1 MSHHHVIHGAK
12 EKFIMT
18 ILNQSEELSLGAN
31 YEEVAAK
38 FRPIFKRI
46 AEGVVQR
53 ETDRDLPHEQ
63 IKWLNDAGFGALRV
77 PKKYG
82 GAGFTQQQLF
92 QILIELAT
100 ADSNIVQALR
110 GHFAFVEDRLVSHK
124 DQSQAF
130 WFKRFVNGEIAGN
143 AWTEVGNVEIGDV
156 ITRVKQNQQGE
167 YEVSGEKFY
176 STGTIFADWI
186 DLFAYDETT
195 DQHVIAA
202 VSTKA
207 NGIKVH
213 DDWDGFG
220 QKTTGS
226 GTLKINQVSI
236 ERDHIYPFDQRFK
249 YQTAFY
255 QVVHLATLTGI
266 AFSAVETFSEEVRK
280 RTRIFSHGNAD
291 LVRDD
296 AQILQVIGKASSQ
309 AFASQAITLKTA
321 AALDDAYLSHFNASS
336 EKDHEINQIAELE
349 SAQGQVVISDLVLDL
364 TTKLF
369 NSLGASASASS
380 KQLDRFWRNARVV
393 SSHNPIIYKEKVVG
407 AFVVNQ
413 TELPFVWQI
422 GNSPL
427 AKHLKVQVA

>member
-1 MSHHHVIHGAK
+1 
-12 EKFIMT
+12 MT
-18 ILNQSEELSLGAN
+18 IYAQNEELSLGSN
-31 YEEVAAK
+31 YEDVAKK

-46 AEGVVQR
+46 ADGVVERESQR
-53 ETDRDLPHEQ
+53 ILPHEQ
-63 IKWLNDAGFGALRV
+63 IKWLNDEGFGALRA

-82 GAGFTQQQLF
+82 GQGFSQQQLF

-110 GHFAFVEDRLVSHK
+110 GHFAFVEDRLVAHK
-124 DQSQAF
+124 SESQEH
-130 WFKRFVNGEIAGN
+130 WFKRFVQGEIAGN
-143 AWTEVGNVEIGDV
+143 AWTEIGSVEIGDV
-156 ITRVKQNQQGE
+156 ITRVKQNSEGQL
-167 YEVSGEKFY
+167 EVSGEKFY

-195 DQHVIAA
+195 EQHVIAA

-207 NGIKVH
+207 QGIKVH

-220 QKTTGS
+220 QRTTGS
-226 GTLKINQVSI
+226 GTLKVNQVAIS
-236 ERDHIYPFDQRFK
+236 RDHIYPFDQRFK

-255 QVVHLATLTGI
+255 QVVHLATLAGI
-266 AFSAVETFSEEVRK
+266 AFSAVETFSEEVRN

-309 AFASQAITLKTA
+309 AFASQAIALKAA
-321 AALDDAYLSHFNASS
+321 AALDDAYLSHFNATA
-336 EKDHEINQIAELE
+336 EKDHEVNQIAELE
-349 SAQGQVVISDLVLDL
+349 SAQGQVVIADLVLDL

-369 NSLGASASASS
+369 NSLGASSSASS

-393 SSHNPIIYKEKVVG
+393 SSHNPIIYKEKAVG
-407 AFVVNQ
+407 AWIVNQ

-427 AKHLKVQVA
+427 AKHLKTQAA